1 MEFQIKLGDVV
12 EMKKPHPCAS
22 RCSEFTIVRVGAD
35 IKIQCKGCG
44 NIMMLPREVFNKK
57 CKRILE

>member
-1 MEFQIKLGDVV
+1 MDFQIKLGDVV

-57 CKRILE
+57 